1 MTKRLVTAG
10 LILALA
16 GCGSSGG
23 TTGTGGSGAAAAGG
37 HPGGGQGGGAGTL
50 CAALIG
56 TSGTSMGTV
65 SWTDN
70 GTPECAFLAI
80 VDRTPATLADTIEI
94 DATTESGAAIDIAI
108 SSYSGPLGG
117 TYTCQPGNGTSAPYV
132 ALIVASSNG
141 GGSTTSDCSV
151 AIDFTTDSAGT
162 EHAQGTFSGTVT
174 GDGGTHVITDGA
186 FDVTVTVN
194 GG

>member
-1 MTKRLVTAG
+1 MAG
-10 LILALA
+10 LILTLA

-23 TTGTGGSGAAAAGG
+23 ATGTGGTGAAATGG
-37 HPGGGQGGGAGTL
+37 HPGGGQGGGAGAA
-50 CAALIG
+50 CGALIG
-56 TSGTSMGTV
+56 TSGTAMGTV

-70 GTPECAFLAI
+70 GAPECAFLAI

-94 DATTESGAAIDIAI
+94 DATTETSVGVDIAI

-117 TYTCQPGNGTSAPYV
+117 TYTCQPGNGTSTPYV
-132 ALIVASSNG
+132 ALAVASPDGN

-151 AIDFTTDSAGT
+151 AISFTVDSAGT
-162 EHAQGTFSGTVT
+162 EHAQGTFSGTTT
-174 GDGGTHVITDGA
+174 GDGGTHVITGGT
-186 FDVTVTVN
+186 FDLTVTAN